1 MWIGI
6 ANIIPII
13 NNLPGQGSSGPPP
26 PTICYIELETSGGTD
41 YVELEPVAS
50 TDVMVLELCGGAP
63 PTSNV
68 LAQNGTDNLIT
79 QNSEQIIIQ

>member
-13 NNLPGQGSSGPPP
+13 NNLPGQGGSTP
-26 PTICYIELETSGGTD
+26 PTVCYIELETSGGTD

-50 TDVMVLELCGGAP
+50 TDVMILELCGTP

-79 QNSEQIIIQ
+79 QNSEPIIIQ